1 MCGDDKEKEKMF
13 RVQKT
18 NYARKEIFNSL
29 AAQIYDIRESSVLQQ
44 IKKTWFVNLFLPVFQ
59 SVKRIFFLN
68 GFHYARKIKW
78 HEVNIQLVLI
88 LVHIFC

>member
-44 IKKTWFVNLFLPVFQ
+44 IKKT
-59 SVKRIFFLN
+59 
-68 GFHYARKIKW
+68 
-78 HEVNIQLVLI
+78 
-88 LVHIFC
+88 

>member
-59 SVKRIFFLN
+59 SVKRIFF
-68 GFHYARKIKW
+68 
-78 HEVNIQLVLI
+78 
-88 LVHIFC
+88 